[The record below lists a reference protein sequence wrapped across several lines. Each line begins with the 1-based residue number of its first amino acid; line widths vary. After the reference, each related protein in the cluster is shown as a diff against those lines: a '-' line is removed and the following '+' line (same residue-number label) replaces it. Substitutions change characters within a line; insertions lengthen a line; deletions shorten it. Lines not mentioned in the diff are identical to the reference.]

1 MAGVIINEFE
11 AVAEAAPAAKSES
24 GGGAAPT
31 KIEMPHLRAP
41 LRRLEA
47 RAARLRAH

>member
-11 AVAEAAPAAKSES
+11 AVAEAAPRDDKE
-24 GGGAAPT
+24 GGGSSAPT
-31 KIEMPHLRAP
+31 KIEPPQLRVP